1 MASTAKAAE
10 PSKPIKPATSAK
22 AETNSASSKVTTVKS
37 TKVISSES
45 AKAAISETHKVT
57 RPETSKAAS
66 KVSSRE
72 PGRDST
78 KESNVEFSES
88 EREAARARSQRRRH
102 NEDPTPPERLGSEIF
117 TEETP
122 AALLLQAKQ
131 YMRHHNYNKALKL
144 LRVALKLN
152 DDDMDIRVLY
162 AEALD
167 EKLSHQAEKEPEIF
181 NECIKSWLMVAR
193 QEVGQEKG
201 MTFKGI
207 GFMSGQYA
215 DEDWAGKAK
224 KRLRVLTGYSP
235 KPWETDDRFLKKV
248 LRPAETSVSGV
259 IKSSSDDGPRIITS
273 PASKSKTEN

>member
-1 MASTAKAAE
+1 MSAASQARTTKAITSTALSISCLLSAGLITTDQATAIE
-10 PSKPIKPATSAK
+10 SDNSALQTSSSKAK
-22 AETNSASSKVTTVKS
+22 AESK
-37 TKVISSES
+37 
-45 AKAAISETHKVT
+45 
-57 RPETSKAAS
+57 RL
-66 KVSSRE
+66 
-72 PGRDST
+72 
-78 KESNVEFSES
+78 
-88 EREAARARSQRRRH
+88 
-102 NEDPTPPERLGSEIF
+102 NEDPTPPERHGSEIF
-117 TEETP
+117 TEET
-122 AALLLQAKQ
+122 ASALLLQAKQ

-144 LRVALKLN
+144 LRRAIKLN

-193 QEVGQEKG
+193 QEVGLEKG

-235 KPWETDDRFLKKV
+235 KPWETNDRYLKKV
-248 LRPAETSVSGV
+248 LKPAETSVSAV
-259 IKSSSDDGPRIITS
+259 IKSSSDSETS
-273 PASKSKTEN
+273 TETKHETDRLKRQVNQSDK